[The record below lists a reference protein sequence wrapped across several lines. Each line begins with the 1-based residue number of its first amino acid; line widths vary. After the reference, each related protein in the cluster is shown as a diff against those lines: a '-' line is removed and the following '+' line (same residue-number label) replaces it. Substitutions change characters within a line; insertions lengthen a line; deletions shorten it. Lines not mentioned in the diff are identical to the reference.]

1 MALNFPASPS
11 TGDVHNASNGLQY
24 HFDGVKW
31 VSQGAYNTS
40 TINTLNF
47 TQQGTGAVSR
57 SVQNKLEDI
66 ISPLDFGAT
75 GDGSTNDATALLAAL
90 NAATGKILDGG
101 GLTYKCNS
109 MLTPQSQ
116 NIVVQNATFD
126 FSGVT
131 TTGAAGY
138 IAFEGSVGTATAV
151 AADINVGD
159 NTFTVAS
166 TTGLTTKDSWHIL
179 EDDQVVTSGE
189 SLTLGQ
195 YIFIKEVNT
204 SSKLVTLHNDVLYKF
219 LSGSNAQVVPVT
231 MKKDITFINVI
242 IKGANPA
249 GITTDNNHC
258 GVKFKKC
265 ENVTIENCTFENV
278 DRIGVILDACVNV
291 KISNSTCK
299 HATKTGTSYGFGVH
313 NGCYGVNI
321 VNSYGQ
327 DLRHFVTLGDNEGI
341 NLFVNVTNCHVTGCR
356 DAGIDAHTAGDFVNF
371 SGNTLEGSSF
381 DSGQLD
387 GIIFQGINCIIND
400 NIIVG
405 MRRHAIFYQPTYNFA
420 AASGGTGSA
429 VISSNQII
437 NHGDASSNEAGINVF
452 NNSNA
457 LGTIDGVVIANNVI
471 EGTSDTGISVYAS
484 GGAINN
490 IAITGNT
497 IKHHKVQGIIVRAG
511 TDSGETIKMVNVTG
525 NIINCSSSASGAEG
539 IYIYGN
545 STCGISNG
553 TVSNNVIDMKDPA
566 SSGTHSNASTA
577 IRLDHTDH
585 TVVSSNVVVDAKV
598 FINPTSATS
607 DNVYANNIDNSPDN

>member
-47 TQQGTGAVSR
+47 TQTGTGSVSR

-66 ISPLDFGAT
+66 ITFKDFGAK
-75 GDGSTNDATALLAAL
+75 GDGTVENQENLIKAFEAAS
-90 NAATGKILDGG
+90 GKVLDGG

-109 MLTPQSQ
+109 FLAPNTQ
-116 NIVVQNATFD
+116 NIIVQNATFD

-131 TTGAAGY
+131 TTGATGY
-138 IAFEGSVGTATAV
+138 ILFEGSVGTATAV
-151 AADINVGD
+151 SADINVGA

-166 TTGLTTKDSWHIL
+166 TTGLTTPNSYHIL
-179 EDDQVVTSGE
+179 EDDQVVDSNQGV
-189 SLTLGQ
+189 TLGQ
-195 YIFIKEVNT
+195 YVFVKEVNT

-219 LSGSNAQVVPVT
+219 LNASNAQVVPVT
-231 MKKDITFINVI
+231 MKKNITFRNVI

-249 GITTDNNHC
+249 GITTENDHC

-265 ENVTIENCTFENV
+265 ENVTIENCTFEDV

-299 HATKTGTSYGFGVH
+299 HATRTGTSYGFGVH

-327 DLRHFVTLGDNEGI
+327 DLRHFVTIGDNEGI

-356 DAGIDAHTAGDFVNF
+356 DAGIDAHMAADFVNF
-371 SGNTLEGSSF
+371 SGNTLEGSTF

-405 MRRHAIFYQPTYNFA
+405 IRRHAIFHQTTYNFA
-420 AASGGTGSA
+420 STSGGTA
-429 VISSNQII
+429 SSNICGNKII

-452 NNSNA
+452 NQGNL
-457 LGTIDGVVIANNVI
+457 LGGFNGVVIANNVI
-471 EGTSDTGISVYAS
+471 EGTSDTGISVYAI
-484 GGAINN
+484 GGFMRN
-490 IAITGNT
+490 ISITGNT
-497 IKHHKVQGIIVRAG
+497 IRHHKVQGILVRTG
-511 TDSGETIKMVNVTG
+511 SDSGEIITMVNVIG
-525 NIINCSSSASGAEG
+525 NIVNGVSNASGAEG
-539 IYIYGN
+539 IYIFGN

-553 TVSNNVIDMKDPA
+553 TVSNNIIDMKDPA
-566 SSGTHSNASTA
+566 SSGTHSGASTA
-577 IRLDHTDH
+577 IRLDSTDH
-585 TVVSSNVVVDAKV
+585 FSVLGNVVVDSKV
-598 FINPTSATS
+598 FINPSTAVN